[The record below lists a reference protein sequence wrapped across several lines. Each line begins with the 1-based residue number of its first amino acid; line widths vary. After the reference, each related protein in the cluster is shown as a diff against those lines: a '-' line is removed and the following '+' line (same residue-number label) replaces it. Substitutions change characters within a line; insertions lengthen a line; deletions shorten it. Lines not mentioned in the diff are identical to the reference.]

1 MIDPADKQTASL
13 PLEQQKRGRG
23 RPATGAALTPA
34 EKQKAYRERMK
45 SKVTAKGECPIELR
59 EALERLGER
68 QIQLE
73 KELGEWARRAR
84 AAEQRLEDIE
94 KSNVTEK
101 EYEQLLKMLDEAN
114 KEKKYWIDRALKKGA
129 ESTKPR
135 FELQYKSHNG
145 RWVKGA
151 YQEDLYDQ
159 LMTKEAAEALRAR
172 MQKATDDDP
181 KGTLTWRIKE
191 LK

>member
-1 MIDPADKQTASL
+1 MIDPTDKQTQPLA
-13 PLEQQKRGRG
+13 LEQPKRGRG

-34 EKQKAYRERMK
+34 QKQKAYRERLK
-45 SKVTAKGECPIELR
+45 SNVTVKGECPIKLR

-114 KEKKYWIDRALKKGA
+114 KEKKYWIDRALKKA
-129 ESTKPR
+129 
-135 FELQYKSHNG
+135 
-145 RWVKGA
+145 
-151 YQEDLYDQ
+151 
-159 LMTKEAAEALRAR
+159 
-172 MQKATDDDP
+172 QKAQNHASNCNTKATTDA
-181 KGTLTWRIKE
+181 G
-191 LK
+191 

>member
-1 MIDPADKQTASL
+1 MIDPADKQTESL
-13 PLEQQKRGRG
+13 PLEQPKRGRG
-23 RPATGAALTPA
+23 RPSTGAAMTPA
-34 EKQKAYRERMK
+34 EKQKAYRERK
-45 SKVTAKGECPIELR
+45 AKNSN
-59 EALERLGER
+59 
-68 QIQLE
+68 
-73 KELGEWARRAR
+73 
-84 AAEQRLEDIE
+84 AAEI
-94 KSNVTEK
+94 
-101 EYEQLLKMLDEAN
+101 EQLRTENEQLIKMLDEAN

-135 FELQYKSHNG
+135 FELQYKSHSG

-151 YQEDLYDQ
+151 YQEDMYDE